1 MKLITLIIL
10 LLSIESFTAQSYL
23 TIGQVFDFNIND
35 EFHFTKENQPSNNGE
50 RITVIDKYYSTNS
63 DTVFYALHHD
73 IYNVIPDYSVSP
85 PGSIYVF
92 DTIIDTIFYSNLNM
106 PIYYLWPQN
115 DPEFVFY
122 DSIKELDTNFCDIEM
137 NSYYIQ
143 QYSFEPSWFKR
154 SYGRGIGITLDYW
167 HYQGNGVSQF
177 PVWERMI
184 YYKKDSMDCGSPD
197 LTSLGLTNLN
207 GQEDFFIFPNP
218 SDGIISIDNISSQKI
233 NIKVFN
239 ATGELKYKEQNISS
253 EIDLSNL
260 SNGIYIL
267 EIEINSQFYYERLI
281 KK

>member
-1 MKLITLIIL
+1 
-10 LLSIESFTAQSYL
+10 
-23 TIGQVFDFNIND
+23 
-35 EFHFTKENQPSNNGE
+35 
-50 RITVIDKYYSTNS
+50 
-63 DTVFYALHHD
+63 
-73 IYNVIPDYSVSP
+73 
-85 PGSIYVF
+85 
-92 DTIIDTIFYSNLNM
+92 M
-106 PIYYLWPQN
+106 PINYIWPQN

-122 DSIKELDTNFCDIEM
+122 DSIKEFDTNFCDIEM

-184 YYKKDSMDCGSPD
+184 YYKKDSMSCGSPD
-197 LTSLGLTNLN
+197 LTSLGLINLS
-207 GQEDFFIFPNP
+207 GQKDFFIYPNP
-218 SDGIISIDNISSQKI
+218 SDGIISIDNIYSQKI

-267 EIEINSQFYYERLI
+267 EIEKNSQLYYERLI
-281 KK
+281 IK

>member
-10 LLSIESFTAQSYL
+10 LLSIDSFTAQSYL
-23 TIGQVFDFNIND
+23 TIGEVFDFNIND
-35 EFHFTKENQPSNNGE
+35 EFHYTRENQPSNGE
-50 RITVIDKYYSTNS
+50 RITVFDKYYSINS
-63 DTVFYALHHD
+63 DTVFYTLHHD

-106 PIYYLWPQN
+106 PINYIWPQN

-122 DSIKELDTNFCDIEM
+122 DSIKEFDTNLCDIEM

-154 SYGRGIGITLDYW
+154 SYGRGIGMTLDYW

-184 YYKKDSMDCGSPD
+184 YFKKGTISCGSPD
-197 LTSLGLTNLN
+197 QTTLDLFDLN
-207 GQEDFFIFPNP
+207 GQKEFIIYPNP
-218 SDGIISIDNISSQKI
+218 SDGIISIDNNSSKKI

-239 ATGELKYKEQNISS
+239 TAGELKYLEQNISS
-253 EIDLSNL
+253 EIDLSKL

-267 EIEINSQFYYERLI
+267 EIEINSQLYYERLI

>member
-23 TIGQVFDFNIND
+23 TIGEVFDFNIND
-35 EFHFTKENQPSNNGE
+35 EFHYTRENQPSNGE
-50 RITVIDKYYSTNS
+50 RITVIDKYYSINS
-63 DTVFYALHHD
+63 DTVFYTLNHD

-106 PIYYLWPQN
+106 PIYYMWPQN

-184 YYKKDSMDCGSPD
+184 YYKKDSMNCGSPD

-218 SDGIISIDNISSQKI
+218 SDGIISINNISSQKI

>member
-1 MKLITLIIL
+1 LKV
-10 LLSIESFTAQSYL
+10 FTAQSYL
-23 TIGQVFDFNIND
+23 TIGEVFDFNIND
-35 EFHFTKENQPSNNGE
+35 EFHYTKENQPSNGE
-50 RITVIDKYYSTNS
+50 RITVIDKYYSINS
-63 DTVFYALHHD
+63 DTVFYTLHHD

-92 DTIIDTIFYSNLNM
+92 DTIIDTIFYSDLNM
-106 PIYYLWPQN
+106 PIYYMWPQN

-184 YYKKDSMDCGSPD
+184 YYKKDSMNCGSPD

>member
-23 TIGQVFDFNIND
+23 TIGEVFDFNIND
-35 EFHFTKENQPSNNGE
+35 EFHYTKENQPSNGE
-50 RITVIDKYYSTNS
+50 RITVIDKYYSINS
-63 DTVFYALHHD
+63 DTVFYTLHHD

-92 DTIIDTIFYSNLNM
+92 DTIIDTIFYSDLNM
-106 PIYYLWPQN
+106 PIYYMWPQN

-184 YYKKDSMDCGSPD
+184 YYKKDSMNCGSPD

-239 ATGELKYKEQNISS
+239 ATSELKYKEQNISS

-267 EIEINSQFYYERLI
+267 EIEINSQLYYERLI

>member
-23 TIGQVFDFNIND
+23 TIGEVFDFNIND
-35 EFHFTKENQPSNNGE
+35 EFHYTKENQPSNGE
-50 RITVIDKYYSTNS
+50 RITVIDKYYSINS
-63 DTVFYALHHD
+63 DTVFYTLLHD

-122 DSIKELDTNFCDIEM
+122 DSIKELDTNFCNIEM

-184 YYKKDSMDCGSPD
+184 YYKKDSMNCGSPD

-267 EIEINSQFYYERLI
+267 EIEINSQFYFERLI

>member
-10 LLSIESFTAQSYL
+10 LLSIDSFTAQSYL
-23 TIGQVFDFNIND
+23 TIGEVFDFNIND
-35 EFHFTKENQPSNNGE
+35 EFHYTRENQPSNGE
-50 RITVIDKYYSTNS
+50 RITVFDKYYSINS
-63 DTVFYALHHD
+63 DTVFYTLHHD

-122 DSIKELDTNFCDIEM
+122 DSIREFDTNFCDIEM

-154 SYGRGIGITLDYW
+154 SYGRGIGMTLDYW

-184 YYKKDSMDCGSPD
+184 YFKKGTISCGSPD
-197 LTSLGLTNLN
+197 QTTLDLFDLN
-207 GQEDFFIFPNP
+207 GQKEFIIYPNP
-218 SDGIISIDNISSQKI
+218 SDGIISIDNNSSKKI

-239 ATGELKYKEQNISS
+239 TAGELKYLEQNISS
-253 EIDLSNL
+253 EIDLSKL

-267 EIEINSQFYYERLI
+267 EIEINSQLYYERLI

>member
-23 TIGQVFDFNIND
+23 TIGEVFDFNIND
-35 EFHFTKENQPSNNGE
+35 EFHYTRENQPSNGE
-50 RITVIDKYYSTNS
+50 RITVIDKYYSINS
-63 DTVFYALHHD
+63 DTVFYTLHHD

-92 DTIIDTIFYSNLNM
+92 DTIIETIFYSNLNM
-106 PIYYLWPQN
+106 PIYYMWPQN

-184 YYKKDSMDCGSPD
+184 YYKKDSMNCGSPD

-218 SDGIISIDNISSQKI
+218 SDGIISINNISSQKI

>member
-23 TIGQVFDFNIND
+23 TIGEVFDFNIND
-35 EFHFTKENQPSNNGE
+35 EFHYTRENQPSNGE
-50 RITVIDKYYSTNS
+50 RITVIDKYYSINS
-63 DTVFYALHHD
+63 DTVFYTLHHD

-92 DTIIDTIFYSNLNM
+92 DTIIETIFYSNLNM
-106 PIYYLWPQN
+106 PIYYMWPQN

-184 YYKKDSMDCGSPD
+184 YYKKDSMNCGSPD

-218 SDGIISIDNISSQKI
+218 SDGIISINNISSQKI
-233 NIKVFN
+233 NIKVFD

>member
-23 TIGQVFDFNIND
+23 TIGEVFDFNIND
-35 EFHFTKENQPSNNGE
+35 EFHYTKENQPSNGE
-50 RITVIDKYYSTNS
+50 RITVIDKYYSINS
-63 DTVFYALHHD
+63 DTVFYTLHHD

-92 DTIIDTIFYSNLNM
+92 DTIIDTIFYSDLNM
-106 PIYYLWPQN
+106 PIYYMWPQN

-184 YYKKDSMDCGSPD
+184 YYKKDSMNCGSPD

>member
-10 LLSIESFTAQSYL
+10 LLSIDSFTAQSYL
-23 TIGQVFDFNIND
+23 TIGEVFDFNIND
-35 EFHFTKENQPSNNGE
+35 EFHYTKENQPSNGE
-50 RITVIDKYYSTNS
+50 RITVIDKYYSINS
-63 DTVFYALHHD
+63 DTVFYTLHHD

-92 DTIIDTIFYSNLNM
+92 DTIIDTIFYSDLNM
-106 PIYYLWPQN
+106 PIYYMWPQN

-184 YYKKDSMDCGSPD
+184 YYKKDSMNCGSPD

-267 EIEINSQFYYERLI
+267 EIEINSQLYYERLI

>member
-23 TIGQVFDFNIND
+23 TIGEVFDFNIND
-35 EFHFTKENQPSNNGE
+35 EFHYTKENQPSNGE
-50 RITVIDKYYSTNS
+50 RITVIDKYYSINS
-63 DTVFYALHHD
+63 DTVFYTLHHD

-92 DTIIDTIFYSNLNM
+92 DTIIDTIFYSDLNM
-106 PIYYLWPQN
+106 PIYYMWPQN

-184 YYKKDSMDCGSPD
+184 YYKKDSMNCGSPD

-218 SDGIISIDNISSQKI
+218 SDGIISINNISSQKI

-239 ATGELKYKEQNISS
+239 TTGELKYKEQNISS

>member
-23 TIGQVFDFNIND
+23 TIGEVFDFNIND
-35 EFHFTKENQPSNNGE
+35 EFHYTRENQPSNGE
-50 RITVIDKYYSTNS
+50 RITVIDKYYSINS
-63 DTVFYALHHD
+63 DTVFYTLHHD

-92 DTIIDTIFYSNLNM
+92 DTIIDTIFYSDLNM
-106 PIYYLWPQN
+106 PIYYMWPQN

-184 YYKKDSMDCGSPD
+184 YYKKDSMNCGSPD

-218 SDGIISIDNISSQKI
+218 SDGIISINNISSQKI

-239 ATGELKYKEQNISS
+239 TTGELKYKEQNISS

>member
-10 LLSIESFTAQSYL
+10 IISIDSFTAQSYL
-23 TIGQVFDFNIND
+23 TIGEAFDFNIND
-35 EFHFTKENQPSNNGE
+35 EFHYTREYQPSNGE
-50 RITVIDKYYSTNS
+50 RITVIDKYYSINS
-63 DTVFYALHHD
+63 DTVFYTLHHD
-73 IYNVIPDYSVSP
+73 VYNVIPDYSVSP

-92 DTIIDTIFYSNLNM
+92 DTIIDTILYSNLNM
-106 PIYYLWPQN
+106 PIYYIWPQN

-122 DSIKELDTNFCDIEM
+122 DSIKEFDTNFCDIEM

-184 YYKKDSMDCGSPD
+184 YYKKDSMSCGSPD
-197 LTSLGLTNLN
+197 ITSLGLINHS
-207 GQEDFFIFPNP
+207 GQKDFFIYPNP
-218 SDGIISIDNISSQKI
+218 SDGIISIENTSSQKI

-260 SNGIYIL
+260 TNGIYIL

-281 KK
+281 IK

>member
-23 TIGQVFDFNIND
+23 TIGEVFDFNIND
-35 EFHFTKENQPSNNGE
+35 EFHYTRENQPSNGE
-50 RITVIDKYYSTNS
+50 RITVIDKYYSINS
-63 DTVFYALHHD
+63 DTVFYTLHHD

-106 PIYYLWPQN
+106 PIYYMWPQN

-177 PVWERMI
+177 PVWERII
-184 YYKKDSMDCGSPD
+184 YYKKDSMNCGSPD

-218 SDGIISIDNISSQKI
+218 SDGIISINNISSQKI

-239 ATGELKYKEQNISS
+239 ATGELKYKEKNISS

-260 SNGIYIL
+260 SYGIYIL

>member
-23 TIGQVFDFNIND
+23 TIGEVFDFNIND
-35 EFHFTKENQPSNNGE
+35 EFHYTKENQPSNGE
-50 RITVIDKYYSTNS
+50 RITVIDKYYSINS
-63 DTVFYALHHD
+63 DTVFYTLHHD

-92 DTIIDTIFYSNLNM
+92 DTIIDTIFYSDLNM
-106 PIYYLWPQN
+106 PIYYMWPQN

-184 YYKKDSMDCGSPD
+184 YYKKDSMNCGSPD

-239 ATGELKYKEQNISS
+239 TTGELKYKEQNISS

>member
-23 TIGQVFDFNIND
+23 TIGEVFDFNIND
-35 EFHFTKENQPSNNGE
+35 EFHYTKENQPSNGE
-50 RITVIDKYYSTNS
+50 RITVIDKYYSINS
-63 DTVFYALHHD
+63 DTVFYTLHHD

-92 DTIIDTIFYSNLNM
+92 DTIIETIFYSNLIM
-106 PIYYLWPQN
+106 PIYYMWPQN

-184 YYKKDSMDCGSPD
+184 YYKKDSMNCGSPD

-218 SDGIISIDNISSQKI
+218 SDGIISINNISSQKI

-267 EIEINSQFYYERLI
+267 EIEINSQLYYERLI

>member
-1 MKLITLIIL
+1 MKLITLIIF
-10 LLSIESFTAQSYL
+10 LLSIDSFTAQSYL

-35 EFHFTKENQPSNNGE
+35 EFHYTRENQPSNGE
-50 RITVIDKYYSTNS
+50 RITVIDKYYSINS
-63 DTVFYALHHD
+63 DTVFYTLHHD

-106 PIYYLWPQN
+106 PIYYMWPQN

-122 DSIKELDTNFCDIEM
+122 DSIKELDTNFCDIEL

-184 YYKKDSMDCGSPD
+184 YYKKDSMNCGSPD

-260 SNGIYIL
+260 FNGIYIL

>member
-23 TIGQVFDFNIND
+23 TIGEVFDFNIND
-35 EFHFTKENQPSNNGE
+35 EFHYTKENQPSNGE
-50 RITVIDKYYSTNS
+50 RITVIDKYYSINS
-63 DTVFYALHHD
+63 DTVFYTLHHD

-92 DTIIDTIFYSNLNM
+92 DTIIDTIFYSDLNM
-106 PIYYLWPQN
+106 PIYYMWPQN

-143 QYSFEPSWFKR
+143 QYSIEPSWFKR

-184 YYKKDSMDCGSPD
+184 YYKKDSMNCGSPD

-267 EIEINSQFYYERLI
+267 EIEINSQLYYERLI

>member
-10 LLSIESFTAQSYL
+10 LLSIDSFTAQSYL
-23 TIGQVFDFNIND
+23 TIGEVFDFNIND
-35 EFHFTKENQPSNNGE
+35 EFHYTRENQPSNGE
-50 RITVIDKYYSTNS
+50 RITVIDKYYSINS
-63 DTVFYALHHD
+63 DTVFYTLHHD

-122 DSIKELDTNFCDIEM
+122 DSIKEFDTNFCDIEM

-184 YYKKDSMDCGSPD
+184 YYKKDSMSCGSPD
-197 LTSLGLTNLN
+197 LTSLGLINLS
-207 GQEDFFIFPNP
+207 GQKDFFIYPNP
-218 SDGIISIDNISSQKI
+218 SDRIISIENTSSQKI

-267 EIEINSQFYYERLI
+267 EIEKNSQLYYERLI
-281 KK
+281 IK

>member
-10 LLSIESFTAQSYL
+10 LLSIDSFTAQSYL
-23 TIGQVFDFNIND
+23 TIGEVFDFNIND
-35 EFHFTKENQPSNNGE
+35 EFHYTRENQPSNGE
-50 RITVIDKYYSTNS
+50 RITVIDKYYSINS
-63 DTVFYALHHD
+63 DTVFYTLHHD

-106 PIYYLWPQN
+106 PINYIWPQN

-122 DSIKELDTNFCDIEM
+122 DSIKEFDTNFCDIEM

-184 YYKKDSMDCGSPD
+184 YYKKDSMSCGSPD
-197 LTSLGLTNLN
+197 LTSLGLINLS
-207 GQEDFFIFPNP
+207 GQKDFFIYPNP
-218 SDGIISIDNISSQKI
+218 SDGIISIDNIYSQKI

>member
-23 TIGQVFDFNIND
+23 TIGEVFDFNIND
-35 EFHFTKENQPSNNGE
+35 EFHYTRENQPSNGE
-50 RITVIDKYYSTNS
+50 RITVIDKYYSINS
-63 DTVFYALHHD
+63 DTVFYTLHHD

-92 DTIIDTIFYSNLNM
+92 DTIIETIFYSNLNM
-106 PIYYLWPQN
+106 PIYDMWPQN

-184 YYKKDSMDCGSPD
+184 YYKKDSMNCGSPD

-218 SDGIISIDNISSQKI
+218 SDGIISINNISSQKI

-239 ATGELKYKEQNISS
+239 TTGELKYKEQNISS

>member
-23 TIGQVFDFNIND
+23 TIGEVFDFNIND
-35 EFHFTKENQPSNNGE
+35 EFHYTKENQPSNGE
-50 RITVIDKYYSTNS
+50 RITVIDKYYSINS
-63 DTVFYALHHD
+63 DTVFYTLHHD

-92 DTIIDTIFYSNLNM
+92 DTIIDTIFYSDLNM
-106 PIYYLWPQN
+106 PIYYMWPQN

-184 YYKKDSMDCGSPD
+184 YYKKDSMNCGSPD

-267 EIEINSQFYYERLI
+267 EIEINSQLYYERLI

>member
-1 MKLITLIIL
+1 MKLITLIIF
-10 LLSIESFTAQSYL
+10 LLSIDSFTAQSYL

-35 EFHFTKENQPSNNGE
+35 EFHYTRENQPSNGE
-50 RITVIDKYYSTNS
+50 RITVIDKYYSINS
-63 DTVFYALHHD
+63 DTVFYTLHHD

-106 PIYYLWPQN
+106 PIYYMWPQN

-122 DSIKELDTNFCDIEM
+122 DSIKELDTNFCDIEL

-184 YYKKDSMDCGSPD
+184 YYKKDSMNCGSPD

-267 EIEINSQFYYERLI
+267 EIEINSKFYYERLI

>member
-23 TIGQVFDFNIND
+23 TIGEVFDFNIND
-35 EFHFTKENQPSNNGE
+35 EFHYTRENQPSNGE
-50 RITVIDKYYSTNS
+50 RITVIDKYYSINS
-63 DTVFYALHHD
+63 DTVFYTLHHD

-106 PIYYLWPQN
+106 PIYYMWPQN

-184 YYKKDSMDCGSPD
+184 YYKKDSMNCGSPD